1 MPENLPQNAGYM
13 IAAYIVVAVIMLGY
27 AASLF
32 QRGRKL

>member
-1 MPENLPQNAGYM
+1 MPEILPQNAGYM
-13 IAAYIVVAVIMLGY
+13 IAAYIVVAVIMVGY